1 MKTTCILLI
10 PLAVLALTMPAMA
23 QTPMETILPAI
34 VPSGTTAAKAAS
46 ASTNPSAATTPAPAK
61 SAVVKP
67 TPVKPAFNPPHA
79 TVFAENSSPRRVEPV
94 TYYRPVGAVSP
105 MSGIR
110 TYPGNTAAHIT
121 NGATRVS
128 MGVPSGSTFARL
140 AGSNGSRASRPS
152 TKARTVF
159 SR

>member
-10 PLAVLALTMPAMA
+10 PLAVLVLTMPAKA
-23 QTPMETILPAI
+23 QTAAETILPAI
-34 VPSGTTAAKAAS
+34 IPSGTTAAKAAS
-46 ASTNPSAATTPAPAK
+46 ASAAVPVPAKAPA
-61 SAVVKP
+61 VKP
-67 TPVKPAFNPPHA
+67 TPAKPAINPPHA

-94 TYYRPVGAVSP
+94 VYYRPVGAVSP

-121 NGATRVS
+121 NGSTRVS
-128 MGVPSGSTFARL
+128 MGVPAGSTFARIV
-140 AGSNGSRASRPS
+140 GSNGSRATQPS

>member
-10 PLAVLALTMPAMA
+10 TLAVLVLTMPAKA
-23 QTPMETILPAI
+23 QAPVETILPAI
-34 VPSGTTAAKAAS
+34 IPSGTTAAKAAITS
-46 ASTNPSAATTPAPAK
+46 NTVPVPAKAPAVNPMP
-61 SAVVKP
+61 A
-67 TPVKPAFNPPHA
+67 KPAFNPPHA
-79 TVFAENSSPRRVEPV
+79 TEFSENSSPRRVEPV

-121 NGATRVS
+121 NGFTRVS
-128 MGVPSGSTFARL
+128 TGVPAGSTFARL
-140 AGSNGSRASRPS
+140 AGSNGARASRPS